1 MVGATNGVVRVRESD
16 VKSSHRP
23 ARSEFVDIRGL
34 RYHLRCWGPEAAQ
47 ARHTLVM
54 LHGWMDVSASFQFV
68 VDALPDNWHVVAPDW
83 RGYGLTARAQADC
96 YWFPDYLA
104 DLERVLDAR
113 TAGPAI
119 LVGHSMGGNVALLYA
134 GIRPDRARAV
144 VNLEGFGLRETHASQ
159 APARYAQ
166 WLDELRNGVALRD
179 YASADEVA
187 RRLQRNNPRLTPA
200 RAAFLAQHWASE
212 QADGRWAV
220 AGDPTHRIVNPTL
233 YRVDEVLA
241 CWARIECP
249 VLWIRAA
256 QTEVLRFVAENPAA
270 AAEEVERRRG
280 VLRDVEA
287 LVIEDAGHMVH
298 HDQPEALARAITDFI
313 ERRIQAAR

>member
-1 MVGATNGVVRVRESD
+1 MVGAMNGVVRARESD

-34 RYHLRCWGPEAAQ
+34 RYHLRCWGPEPAEAS
-47 ARHTLVM
+47 HTVVM

-68 VDALPDNWHVVAPDW
+68 VDALPGDWRVIAPDW
-83 RGYGLTARAQADC
+83 RGYGLTERAHADC

-104 DLERVLDAR
+104 DLERVLDA
-113 TAGPAI
+113 TVAGPVI

-144 VNLEGFGLRETHASQ
+144 VNLEGFGLRETHSTQ

-166 WLDELRNGVALRD
+166 WLDELRNGVSLRD
-179 YASADEVA
+179 YASGDEVA
-187 RRLQRNNPRLTPA
+187 RRLQRNNPRLTLA
-200 RAAFLAQHWASE
+200 RAAFLSQHWAIE

-220 AGDPTHRIVNPTL
+220 AGDPSHKIVNPTL
-233 YRVDEVLA
+233 YRLDEVLA

-256 QTEVLRFVAENPAA
+256 ATEVLRFVAESRAA
-270 AAEEVERRRG
+270 AVEEVERRRG
-280 VLRDVEA
+280 ALRDVEA

-298 HDQPEALARAITDFI
+298 HDQPEALARAISDFI
-313 ERRIQAAR
+313 ERRLEASR